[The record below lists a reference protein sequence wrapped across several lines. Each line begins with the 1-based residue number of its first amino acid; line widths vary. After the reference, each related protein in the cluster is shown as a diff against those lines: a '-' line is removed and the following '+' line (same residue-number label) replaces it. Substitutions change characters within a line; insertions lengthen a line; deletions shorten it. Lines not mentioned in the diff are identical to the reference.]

1 MDLLRPAPPRSPF
14 PPLRRLLGALITIG
28 LLLANAAQANIKGP
42 LIFTEDAL
50 ETHHIAVRVDEGGR
64 GEILAYPCAD
74 CPPRAF
80 PVEGPVPVVVDG
92 RPRPHVPLRTLDGE
106 PATVIFDLQ
115 NGRVLRLV
123 K

>member
-1 MDLLRPAPPRSPF
+1 MDLLRIAPPRSRF
-14 PPLRRLLGALITIG
+14 PLLRRLFGALITIG